1 MLQVA
6 LLGHRQV
13 LNKTLSSPLSPAEDA
28 GDDLALLAACNHTVL
43 SYGTFGQWAALLRQP
58 SQSAWTVM
66 LDTAD
71 TDAAL
76 WNLIHSHKTVQVIS
90 MVAAATKE
98 GRELWDGG
106 LGPRGAP
113 RFGLHDRWTWLE

>member
-1 MLQVA
+1 MA

-58 SQSAWTVM
+58 SQSSRTVM
-66 LDTAD
+66 IDTV
-71 TDAAL
+71 TD
-76 WNLIHSHKTVQVIS
+76 N
-90 MVAAATKE
+90 
-98 GRELWDGG
+98 
-106 LGPRGAP
+106 
-113 RFGLHDRWTWLE
+113 F

>member
-1 MLQVA
+1 MQVA

-98 GRELWDGG
+98 GRELRDGG
-106 LGPRGAP
+106 LGPRGSM
-113 RFGLHDRWTWLE
+113 RVGLHDQWTWLE

>member
-1 MLQVA
+1 MA

-13 LNKTLSSPLSPAEDA
+13 TKKSSMSPLSPAEDI

-106 LGPRGAP
+106 LGPREAP
-113 RFGLHDRWTWLE
+113 RFGLYDRWTWLE

>member
-1 MLQVA
+1 MGGA
-6 LLGHRQV
+6 AEA
-13 LNKTLSSPLSPAEDA
+13 TLAVSMDGNA
-28 GDDLALLAACNHTVL
+28 G
-43 SYGTFGQWAALLRQP
+43 
-58 SQSAWTVM
+58 
-66 LDTAD
+66 AD

-113 RFGLHDRWTWLE
+113 RFGLYDRWTWLE